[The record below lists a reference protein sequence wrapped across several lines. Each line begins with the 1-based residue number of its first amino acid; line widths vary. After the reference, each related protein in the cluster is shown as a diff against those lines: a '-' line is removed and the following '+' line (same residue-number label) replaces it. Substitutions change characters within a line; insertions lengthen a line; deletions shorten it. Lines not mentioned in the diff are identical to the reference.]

1 MALNKNHSQIS
12 KFFKNPIGN
21 ILIIEINEDISQFYL
36 DLFRYH
42 AHENKIEISIIKGD
56 LKNENVDLFSTK
68 KINIQYLTNK
78 NKIDA
83 ASNET
88 GNIIFTDYRNYKLFN
103 QKFIAINS
111 YDYLRDISN
120 LILTE
125 FQIQDDDFIAYCNDQ
140 PSMTFS
146 ELSKYSINKDNYL
159 QNSKN
164 NQNGKKEVGS
174 KDDYSFSDELKELIA
189 NVGKGSFIKTIKD
202 ISMINYYSS
211 AVIYGLVPE
220 TWSIEAML
228 NEINRNIL
236 DQTFADLEKSG
247 KLRFILQF
255 VKCCF
260 EWFMNEFQHLETLT
274 KSSNKLVLDKWIEYC
289 KENPHYKWFYDIVK
303 IENYGFHER
312 LTK

>member
-56 LKNENVDLFSTK
+56 YKNESVDLFSTK

-164 NQNGKKEVGS
+164 NQNDNQILFFRKKFYNEKNNNSDIQQLYKILKDEVLA
-174 KDDYSFSDELKELIA
+174 K
-189 NVGKGSFIKTIKD
+189 
-202 ISMINYYSS
+202 
-211 AVIYGLVPE
+211 
-220 TWSIEAML
+220 
-228 NEINRNIL
+228 
-236 DQTFADLEKSG
+236 
-247 KLRFILQF
+247 RFNF
-255 VKCCF
+255 
-260 EWFMNEFQHLETLT
+260 LT
-274 KSSNKLVLDKWIEYC
+274 Y
-289 KENPHYKWFYDIVK
+289 
-303 IENYGFHER
+303 
-312 LTK
+312 

>member
-1 MALNKNHSQIS
+1 MALNKNNSQIS

-36 DLFRYH
+36 DLFRYY

-56 LKNENVDLFSTK
+56 FKNENVDLFSTK
-68 KINIQYLTNK
+68 KINIQYLSNK
-78 NKIDA
+78 SKIDA

-103 QKFIAINS
+103 QKFIKINS

-125 FQIQDDDFIAYCNDQ
+125 FQIQDDNFIAYCNDQ

-164 NQNGKKEVGS
+164 NQKDNPILFFRKKFYNEKKINSDIQQLYKILKNEVLA
-174 KDDYSFSDELKELIA
+174 K
-189 NVGKGSFIKTIKD
+189 
-202 ISMINYYSS
+202 
-211 AVIYGLVPE
+211 
-220 TWSIEAML
+220 
-228 NEINRNIL
+228 
-236 DQTFADLEKSG
+236 
-247 KLRFILQF
+247 RFNF
-255 VKCCF
+255 
-260 EWFMNEFQHLETLT
+260 LT
-274 KSSNKLVLDKWIEYC
+274 Y
-289 KENPHYKWFYDIVK
+289 
-303 IENYGFHER
+303 
-312 LTK
+312 

>member
-1 MALNKNHSQIS
+1 MSFIKTYIVMALNKNHSQIS

-56 LKNENVDLFSTK
+56 YKNENVDLFSTK

-164 NQNGKKEVGS
+164 NQNDNQILFFRKKFYNEKNNNSDIQQLYKILKDEVLA
-174 KDDYSFSDELKELIA
+174 K
-189 NVGKGSFIKTIKD
+189 
-202 ISMINYYSS
+202 
-211 AVIYGLVPE
+211 
-220 TWSIEAML
+220 
-228 NEINRNIL
+228 
-236 DQTFADLEKSG
+236 
-247 KLRFILQF
+247 RFNF
-255 VKCCF
+255 
-260 EWFMNEFQHLETLT
+260 LT
-274 KSSNKLVLDKWIEYC
+274 Y
-289 KENPHYKWFYDIVK
+289 
-303 IENYGFHER
+303 
-312 LTK
+312 